1 MKIVLAPEG
10 TGTTL
15 TPSSGQLFNI
25 SLGEYEYNMFPT
37 KLVDLVEEKIEEG
50 IRHDGIEKHPGLRT
64 PMELKLAASTAREYF
79 ENDKFWP
86 FLLKEMNY
94 IGSYSNNFYGFFKWS
109 DSNRLVRIRNRLVS
123 IVSNCVDFENS
134 TFRDIDSAD
143 RIHLVFV

>member
-15 TPSSGQLFNI
+15 TPSRGQLFNI

-86 FLLKEMNY
+86 FLLKEMDY
-94 IGSYSNNFYGFFKWS
+94 IGSFYFG
-109 DSNRLVRIRNRLVS
+109 
-123 IVSNCVDFENS
+123 
-134 TFRDIDSAD
+134 
-143 RIHLVFV
+143 